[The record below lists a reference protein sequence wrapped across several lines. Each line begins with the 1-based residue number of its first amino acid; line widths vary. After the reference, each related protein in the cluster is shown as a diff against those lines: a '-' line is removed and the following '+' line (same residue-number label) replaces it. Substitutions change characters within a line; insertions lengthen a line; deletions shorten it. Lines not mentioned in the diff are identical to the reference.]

1 MVQDASTELLAP
13 KKDTTPVISNIVSL
27 ADTHVSLPI
36 MNSDV
41 LQGKIDIKILDI
53 KKQKILD
60 IYTVFTSLRNLSIF
74 LGCFCCL
81 I

>member
-1 MVQDASTELLAP
+1 MVHDASTDLFST

-41 LQGKIDIKILDI
+41 LQGKIDV
-53 KKQKILD
+53 KILD
-60 IYTVFTSLRNLSIF
+60 IYTVFPSLINLSSKVVSVV
-74 LGCFCCL
+74 
-81 I
+81 